1 MGRVREG
8 VIGRGREGRGNHY
21 ISRQGAICRAGEIY
35 PGTIQGQCAPVQPDS
50 KNSSNRRID
59 YMNTMQ
65 KVNRILEIVLIFLTS
80 ILVLDVLW
88 QVFSRYV
95 LSSPSSFTDELAG
108 YLLIWVSLL
117 GAAYVAGRREHLA
130 IDIMLQR
137 SGPARQRILRIIIQ
151 SVILGFSFT
160 VLVIGGSWLVYTRF
174 YLGVTSAALQIPL
187 GYVYIVLPA
196 SGLLIV
202 FYS

>member
-1 MGRVREG
+1 M
-8 VIGRGREGRGNHY
+8 
-21 ISRQGAICRAGEIY
+21 
-35 PGTIQGQCAPVQPDS
+35 
-50 KNSSNRRID
+50 
-59 YMNTMQ
+59 
-65 KVNRILEIVLIFLTS
+65 EIVLIVLS
-80 ILVLDVLW
+80 CILVVDVLW

-151 SVILGFSFT
+151 CVILAFSFT
-160 VLVIGGSWLVYTRF
+160 VLVIGGTWLVYTRF

-187 GYVYIVLPA
+187 GYVYIVLPL

-202 FYS
+202 YYSIGHLKEAIKN